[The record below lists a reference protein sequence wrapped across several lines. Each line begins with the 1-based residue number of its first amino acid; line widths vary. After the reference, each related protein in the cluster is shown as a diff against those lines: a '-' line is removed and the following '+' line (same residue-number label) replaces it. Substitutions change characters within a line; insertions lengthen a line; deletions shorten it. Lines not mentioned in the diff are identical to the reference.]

1 MVSSGDTLN
10 LQCPTLT
17 ILDTRQWASMWK
29 KSLAHKDRPLAQK
42 KKCCPKKKMWDTE
55 ISWPLITSKQK
66 LFVPMATADLLIC
79 EHCCLRIHKFI
90 HSSFFLQWIAAMGM
104 FCSNL
109 VENFL
114 RALISHF
121 FYSSCCVC
129 PLVNNNN
136 LPRNHWPLK
145 DSFSKKS
152 CQKKLEIFLIP
163 ALNLRKKIPRWWT
176 NGCSN
181 PGSYFI
187 GWHESQDV

>member
-1 MVSSGDTLN
+1 
-10 LQCPTLT
+10 
-17 ILDTRQWASMWK
+17 MWN
-29 KSLAHKDRPLAQK
+29 KSLAHKDKPLVQK
-42 KKCCPKKKMWDTE
+42 EMWDTE

-66 LFVPMATADLLIC
+66 LSVPMANADLLIS
-79 EHCCLRIHKFI
+79 ERCCLRIHKFI
-90 HSSFFLQWIAAMGM
+90 HSSFFLQWIEAIGM
-104 FCSNL
+104 FCSHL

-152 CQKKLEIFLIP
+152 CQKKLEVFLIP
-163 ALNLRKKIPRWWT
+163 ALNLRKKIQGGGPMLALT
-176 NGCSN
+176 
-181 PGSYFI
+181 
-187 GWHESQDV
+187 